1 MKKLNWKSVFNFIFL
16 VTVFSLTVWSVFH
29 GEDVGKI
36 LLYIRDAN
44 PAYIFPSILCVI
56 LYIISES
63 AIIFYL
69 MHKLSSPVQF
79 SHCCLYSFIGFFYC
93 CITPSASGGQHMQVV
108 VMRKDG
114 IPAAVSTVILAIIT
128 IVYKLVLILIGAA
141 VMLLRPAQIMVYL
154 DPVESVIYLGL
165 VLNVICV
172 LALLLLVFDPNL
184 VRLIASK
191 TLTLINK
198 IHPLRNIDKQT
209 ARIERITQQ
218 YHGTAEFYRN
228 NTRVIFIVFLITFVQ
243 RVMLFLVTWL
253 TYRSFGMT
261 EHSMPVIVSLQAM
274 ISVAADMMPL
284 PGGMGISENL
294 FLDIFHTIFGEAHV
308 IPGMVISRGISYYSQ
323 LLISAVM
330 TVAGT
335 YILNKSKKKLSS

>member
-1 MKKLNWKSVFNFIFL
+1 
-16 VTVFSLTVWSVFH
+16 
-29 GEDVGKI
+29 
-36 LLYIRDAN
+36 
-44 PAYIFPSILCVI
+44 
-56 LYIISES
+56 
-63 AIIFYL
+63 
-69 MHKLSSPVQF
+69 
-79 SHCCLYSFIGFFYC
+79 
-93 CITPSASGGQHMQVV
+93 MQVV